1 MKKFTAITLGVLS
14 LFTFAACK
22 DGDGEPVDVSLYSI
36 ENGGFETG
44 DLTGWTVESGKAFSE
59 ENVCT
64 KSTFSFQEDENH
76 NKINIGQSG
85 NWHLYGKGFDD
96 RVPNSFTGVLRSS
109 NFILGGTGT
118 ISMKLAGGATA
129 MEGENGAKK
138 PMAERCYVG
147 VYLAETDQMIAKQ
160 ENTYFLK
167 HTTSYVNPAQYS
179 ANVYNTD
186 NYYTYRLD
194 LSEYLGKEM
203 YLKIIDNDRSYYY
216 GYLSVDDVRTYSEEG
231 QQATGAAYD
240 KIRTYG
246 EAQGTEYQIAN
257 GDFETGDLSGWTV
270 TEGFAFSHAGVNAS
284 DVWWNENITYNREG
298 NYHYGHYNPTAT
310 GRMRSTEFTLGG
322 SGYVSFRLGGC
333 ANNGLTYLRFVMVKE
348 DGEEEEVARFSNE
361 RYWNAQFPYV
371 SNGMKLLNL
380 IHYYADLS
388 EFLGKKM
395 YIEVVDENT
404 SADDLGCIT
413 MDSIVTYHEEKPTFM
428 YQDEAYEIIVE
439 VEYEPENEYQLKN
452 GTFETG
458 DLTGWT
464 MEGDIGS
471 VSSAYGWWDANFPY
485 NKKGKY
491 LFTGIDKETGTGT
504 LTSDAFTLGGC
515 GWISFRLGGGK
526 NPLLCYVS
534 VLDAET
540 NEELVRFA
548 NKNFRDMGTSGINVN
563 SFLAN
568 MNSYKVDLTQ
578 FGIELGTSLKIRIT
592 DNATNNWGL
601 ITADS
606 FITYYESESDLPTD
620 AVLAEDATPVPE
632 EESEYQ
638 IANGGFET
646 GDLTGWTVTSGTV
659 ANGAVTTG
667 DTFWD
672 EGIPYN
678 NEGYFHFDGWQ
689 ANGDEAATYSLRSET
704 FTLGGS
710 GHISFRMGGRTA
722 VLRVYTEDGTKIAEY
737 GNPAFT
743 DVDFP
748 HVDNGCRLATMTTY
762 VADLSDYLGETLYV
776 EICDVALGDGE
787 NWGVVFFDDIV
798 TYYETAPVVSER
810 YDVVSL
816 NSATSSTNV
825 AQEYHIAWQT
835 AQNLLGNE

>member
-96 RVPNSFTGVLRSS
+96 RIPNSFTGVLRSS

-322 SGYVSFRLGGC
+322 SGYVSFRLGG
-333 ANNGLTYLRFVMVKE
+333 
-348 DGEEEEVARFSNE
+348 
-361 RYWNAQFPYV
+361 
-371 SNGMKLLNL
+371 
-380 IHYYADLS
+380 
-388 EFLGKKM
+388 
-395 YIEVVDENT
+395 
-404 SADDLGCIT
+404 
-413 MDSIVTYHEEKPTFM
+413 
-428 YQDEAYEIIVE
+428 
-439 VEYEPENEYQLKN
+439 
-452 GTFETG
+452 
-458 DLTGWT
+458 
-464 MEGDIGS
+464 
-471 VSSAYGWWDANFPY
+471 
-485 NKKGKY
+485 
-491 LFTGIDKETGTGT
+491 
-504 LTSDAFTLGGC
+504 
-515 GWISFRLGGGK
+515 GK

-578 FGIELGTSLKIRIT
+578 FGIELGTSLKICIT

-667 DTFWD
+667 DTFWG

-737 GNPAFT
+737 GNPAFA

-810 YDVVSL
+810 YDVVAL